1 MKNLEN
7 LLFGENFRQGVKD
20 AVQEA
25 VAAANA
31 KGLPKAYE
39 PAFSQAK
46 IIEAG
51 IIDART
57 HKAIDAGQAPVAL
70 EKKPMRAA

>member
-7 LLFGENFRQGVKD
+7 LILGADFRQGAKD

-25 VAAANA
+25 VNAANA

-39 PAFSQAK
+39 PDFSQAK
-46 IIEAG
+46 AQAVDAPKAG
-51 IIDART
+51 TA
-57 HKAIDAGQAPVAL
+57 Q